1 MLITVKLYTLH
12 LNVTVKNSTSL
23 TWHHLYNLSAIS
35 DQHFS
40 KRGFWKR
47 TVTHHN
53 RQHQYA
59 MLGDETIRC
68 HGKQFILKRVV
79 WNKTKLLIFNI
90 RQWPYVFELW
100 KISCGSSRFN
110 FTSWTIYCNAYIMIH
125 NYTLLKILFIGLTLE
140 YSILY
145 SVHRHDLQT
154 DSFHCADFLSPRHRN
169 TDIRCCFVSQ
179 IPGGKLNPE
188 SWRSMLNTTTI
199 QK

>member
-1 MLITVKLYTLH
+1 MFLNCEKSAVALPGLISQVEPL
-12 LNVTVKNSTSL
+12 
-23 TWHHLYNLSAIS
+23 
-35 DQHFS
+35 
-40 KRGFWKR
+40 
-47 TVTHHN
+47 
-53 RQHQYA
+53 
-59 MLGDETIRC
+59 
-68 HGKQFILKRVV
+68 
-79 WNKTKLLIFNI
+79 
-90 RQWPYVFELW
+90 
-100 KISCGSSRFN
+100 
-110 FTSWTIYCNAYIMIH
+110 CNAYIVIH